1 MNLFV
6 ALFSLAVIYVVSVQ
20 KEYIRT
26 AYIALLLIEEEREI
40 FRSDGRQEERRTF
53 LMMCENEFSATKKKA
68 IYDRRIPPRA
78 QARKR
83 VDTHAHQ
90 DENGQR
96 GSRGVIN
103 IPRISDD
110 QE

>member
-1 MNLFV
+1 MCTLLNLFV

-20 KEYIRT
+20 KEY
-26 AYIALLLIEEEREI
+26 APPYEALLITGGER
-40 FRSDGRQEERRTF
+40 FFDLTDARRNFFDG
-53 LMMCENEFSATKKKA
+53 ENEFSATKKKQFA
-68 IYDRRIPPRA
+68 HRRIPRA

-83 VDTHAHQ
+83 EDTHTHQ